1 MKMSLGKRLVLLV
14 HWLLSFAA
22 CLALLFF
29 CISPNAM
36 GRVAEYIN
44 ALMGAR
50 GAEIAGVAL
59 LVIYAVFAAL
69 SLIFILNAKKK
80 DDESGFITVISDDTG
95 KTRIAVGAIE
105 QMIRIAVRGVEG
117 IADLKTVISNETDA
131 ISISASVA
139 VISGVHI
146 PTVTANIQRTISNYI
161 ELNCGVSVREVSVS
175 VSALETPDETG
186 KRGRKKFGK
195 AISGSAPVAIEEAP
209 AAKPAEPETVYI
221 PEVSEPESEIA
232 QEGEEA

>member
-14 HWLLSFAA
+14 HWLLSLAA
-22 CLALLFF
+22 FVAVLFF
-29 CISPNAM
+29 CIKPDIIRKGIESIT
-36 GRVAEYIN
+36 GSF
-44 ALMGAR
+44 GAH
-50 GAEIAGVAL
+50 GAEIAGFAL
-59 LVIYAVFAAL
+59 LLVCGLFAAL
-69 SLIFILNAKKK
+69 SLAFIIDTKKK

-117 IADLKTVISNETDA
+117 IADLKTVITNETDA
-131 ISISASVA
+131 ICISVNVA

-175 VSALETPDETG
+175 VSALENPEESG

-195 AISGSAPVAIEEAP
+195 AVAAAAPAAIEEAP
-209 AAKPAEPETVYI
+209 VAKPAETEKIYV
-221 PEVSEPESEIA
+221 PEVSESLETV